1 MNKRS
6 LVLKETRVV
15 KPLQVSIIDNN
26 IDSLVEEIKNEIAN
40 LNISSMEV
48 SNKNKQTLKNVRAS
62 LNKRLALFESERKKV
77 KEFVLQPY
85 SDFEEEYK
93 NKLKTIINEAV
104 NEVDQ
109 KVKLIETEQKL
120 DLEKYGI
127 EYWKKKLEAI
137 PIEFGSDFNDLGLKI
152 TLTINKKKIRQAIDH
167 HFEKMKSAALIINS
181 HPHSAR
187 LRVLFEKDANYDIGI
202 ALTKLE
208 EKLSLERQY
217 QTTVINELPKEMTV
231 TKVPQQEEIKSQKQ
245 FEEAFDFVLKITVT
259 EPELSS
265 LVNFM
270 KSNRILF
277 EVNDVDD
284 NVQYNSDR
292 EQRQ

>member
-1 MNKRS
+1 MNKGS
-6 LVLKETRVV
+6 LVLKETNVV
-15 KPLQVSIIDNN
+15 KPLQIATIDHN

-40 LNISSMEV
+40 LNIASMEV
-48 SNKNKQTLKNVRAS
+48 SEDNKQTLKNVRAS
-62 LNKRLALFESERKKV
+62 LNKKLALFESERKKV
-77 KEFVLQPY
+77 KEFILQPY
-85 SDFEEEYK
+85 SEFEEEYK
-93 NKLKTIINEAV
+93 NKLKAVIDEAV

-109 KVKLIETEQKL
+109 KVKSIETEQKI
-120 DLEKYGI
+120 EKEQYAI
-127 EYWKKKLEAI
+127 EYWNKKIKAI
-137 PIEFGSDFNDLGLKI
+137 PIEYGNNFNDLNLNI
-152 TLTINKKKIRQAIDH
+152 TLTINKKKIREAIDF
-167 HFEKMKSAALIINS
+167 HFEKMNSAAIIINN

-187 LRVLFEKDANYDIGI
+187 LRVLFEKDARYDIGV

-231 TKVPQQEEIKSQKQ
+231 TKVPQQEEVKSQKQ
-245 FEEAFDFVLKITVT
+245 FEEAFDFILKITVT

-284 NVQYNSDR
+284 SIQYNSNG
-292 EQRQ
+292 E